1 MIWNILAKKE
11 ITVELPSSFN
21 AWTMYQFVAQLLS
34 EQRDAK
40 CSKVYFDFT
49 RVTFIEPV
57 GVVVLSNLIEYLK
70 KLGVSVWFKGHK
82 TRTKCTAFLDDS
94 GFFEQ
99 YLKVRIFDG
108 SGLRSTTV
116 PLKLIAQTEF
126 TSYLYMKLIP
136 WIGREVGLSEQSL
149 SALRTSL
156 EEIFHN
162 VDDHSGVG
170 IGCTFAQHFPNK
182 KQIQI
187 AISDFGQGIPN
198 VVRTKLPKLT
208 DPEALR
214 KACEEGFSTQ
224 SNVRN
229 RGAGLPNLMR
239 YVTQRNDGTVLI
251 ASGEAN
257 LSAAKGL
264 NGTKVTARAQSGFY
278 PGTLVRVIL
287 RTDTLEKTA
296 SDAELE
302 PFEW

>member
-1 MIWNILAKKE
+1 VIWNILAKKE
-11 ITVELPSSFN
+11 ITVELPASFN
-21 AWTMYQFVAQLLS
+21 ALTMYQFISELLS
-34 EQRDAK
+34 EQREAK

-49 RVTFIEPV
+49 KVTFIEPV

-70 KLGVSVWFKGHK
+70 KLGVSVCFKGHK
-82 TRTKCTAFLDDS
+82 NRTKCTVFLDDS
-94 GFFEQ
+94 GFFNQ
-99 YLKVRIFDG
+99 CLKARIFDG

-126 TSYLYMKLIP
+126 TSYLYMKLMP
-136 WIGREVGLSEQSL
+136 WIGREVGLTEQSL

-156 EEIFHN
+156 EEILHN
-162 VDDHSGVG
+162 VNDHSGVS
-170 IGCTFAQHFPNK
+170 IGCTFAQHFPNM

-187 AISDFGQGIPN
+187 AISDFGRGIPK

-208 DPEALR
+208 DPEALK

-229 RGAGLPNLMR
+229 RGAGLPNLIR
-239 YVTQRNDGTVLI
+239 YVTQRNNGTVLI

-257 LSAAKGL
+257 ISAAKGI
-264 NGTKVTARAQSGFY
+264 NGTKLTARTQSGFY

>member
-1 MIWNILAKKE
+1 MIWNILVKKE
-11 ITVELPSSFN
+11 ISIELPAAFN
-21 AWTMYQFVAQLLS
+21 AWTMYDFVGELLN

-40 CSKVYFDFT
+40 CSKVYFDFN

-70 KLGVSVWFKGHK
+70 KLGVAVWFKGHK
-82 TRTKCTAFLDDS
+82 TRTRCTEFLDDS

-99 YLKVRIFDG
+99 YLKSRIFSG
-108 SGLRSTTV
+108 SGLRSTTI
-116 PLKLIAQTEF
+116 PLKLLSQTEF
-126 TSYLYMKLIP
+126 TGYLYMKLMP
-136 WIGREVGLSEQSL
+136 WIGNEVGLSEESL

-170 IGCTFAQHFPNK
+170 VGCTFAQHYPNK
-182 KQIQI
+182 RQIQI
-187 AISDFGQGIPN
+187 AVSDFGAGIPN

-208 DPEALR
+208 DPEALK

-239 YVTQRNDGTVLI
+239 YVTQRNDGNVLI
-251 ASGEAN
+251 ASGQAN

-264 NGTKVTARAQSGFY
+264 NGTKLTSRSQTGFY

-287 RTDTLEKTA
+287 RTDILEKTT

>member
-1 MIWNILAKKE
+1 MIWNILSRRE
-11 ITVELPSSFN
+11 ITVELPSNFN
-21 AWTMYQFVAQLLS
+21 ASTMYQFVAHLLS

-40 CSKVYFDFT
+40 CTKVYFDFSK
-49 RVTFIEPV
+49 VTFIEPV
-57 GVVVLSNLIEYLK
+57 GIVVLSNLIEYLK

-82 TRTKCTAFLDDS
+82 IRTKCTTFLDDS

-99 YLKVRIFDG
+99 YLKSRIFTG
-108 SGLRSTTV
+108 SGLRSTTI

-126 TSYLYMKLIP
+126 TSYLYIKLMP

-162 VDDHSGVG
+162 VNDHSGVG
-170 IGCTFAQHFPNK
+170 VGCTFAQHYPNK

-187 AISDFGQGIPN
+187 AVSDFGRGIPH
-198 VVRTKLPKLT
+198 VVRTKLPALK
-208 DPEALR
+208 DSEALK

-257 LSAAKGL
+257 LSACKGL
-264 NGTKVTARAQSGFY
+264 NGTKLTSRTQSGFY

-287 RTDTLEKTA
+287 RTDTLEQTA
-296 SDAELE
+296 ADAELE

>member
-1 MIWNILAKKE
+1 VIWKILTRSE
-11 ITVELPSSFN
+11 ITVELPSPFN
-21 AWTMYQFVAQLLS
+21 VWTMYKFVDQMLS

-49 RVTFIEPV
+49 KVTFIEPV
-57 GVVVLSNLIEYLK
+57 GVVVLSNLIEYLRK
-70 KLGVSVWFKGHK
+70 VGVAVLFKGHK
-82 TRTKCTAFLDDS
+82 NRTKCTEFLDDS
-94 GFFEQ
+94 GFFEH
-99 YLKVRIFDG
+99 YLKARIFEG

-116 PLKLIAQTEF
+116 PLQLIAQKDF
-126 TSYLYMKLIP
+126 TNYLYMKLMP
-136 WIGREVGLSEQSL
+136 WIGQEVGLSENSL

-170 IGCTFAQHFPNK
+170 VGCTFAQHYPTK

-187 AISDFGQGIPN
+187 AVSDFGQGIPS
-198 VVRTKLPKLT
+198 VVRTKVPDLT
-208 DPEALR
+208 DPEALK

-251 ASGEAN
+251 ASGKAD
-257 LSAAKGL
+257 LSAAKGI
-264 NGTKVTARAQSGFY
+264 NGTKLTTRTQSGFY

-296 SDAELE
+296 SDTELE

>member
-1 MIWNILAKKE
+1 MIWSILSKKE
-11 ITVELPSSFN
+11 ITVELPGSFN
-21 AWTMYQFVAQLLS
+21 AWTMYQFIEQLLS

-40 CSKVYFDFT
+40 CSKVYFDFSK
-49 RVTFIEPV
+49 VTFIEPV

-70 KLGVSVWFKGHK
+70 KVGVSVWFKGHK
-82 TRTKCTAFLDDS
+82 IRTKCTAFLDDS
-94 GFFEQ
+94 GFFQQ
-99 YLKVRIFDG
+99 YLKGPVFAG
-108 SGLRSTTV
+108 SVLRSTTI

-126 TSYLYMKLIP
+126 TSYLFMKLMP

-162 VDDHSGVG
+162 VNDHSGVG

-182 KQIQI
+182 NEIQI
-187 AISDFGQGIPN
+187 AVSDFGRGIPH
-198 VVRTKLPKLT
+198 VVRTKLPELT
-208 DPEALR
+208 DPEALK
-214 KACEEGFSTQ
+214 KACEEGFTTQ

-239 YVTQRNDGTVLI
+239 YVTQRNNGTVLI
-251 ASGEAN
+251 ASGEGN
-257 LSAAKGL
+257 LSASKGL
-264 NGTKVTARAQSGFY
+264 QGTKLTARHQHGFY